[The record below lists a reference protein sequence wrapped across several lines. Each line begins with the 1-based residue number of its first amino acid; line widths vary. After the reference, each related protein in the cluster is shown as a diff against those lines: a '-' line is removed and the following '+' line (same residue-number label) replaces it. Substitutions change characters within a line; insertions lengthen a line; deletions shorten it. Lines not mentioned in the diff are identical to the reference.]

1 MTLGGFGINLACA
14 NVVIIFDGS
23 FNPHDDKQ
31 AEDRA
36 HRVGQTRDVTVIR
49 LVVRDTIEEHILH
62 LANTKLA
69 LDQEMSQVAN
79 VEDDEKA
86 EREGEKFVARMLMGK
101 SGEDTPATG
110 SAVPSRVVTPAL
122 DS

>member
-1 MTLGGFGINLACA
+1 LACA

-49 LVVRDTIEEHILH
+49 LVVKDTIEEHILH

-69 LDQEMSQVAN
+69 LDQEMSGTTVES

-86 EREGEKFVARMLMGK
+86 EREGEKFVARMLIGK
-101 SGEDTPATG
+101 NGEDTPAGG

-122 DS
+122 VE

>member
-1 MTLGGFGINLACA
+1 
-14 NVVIIFDGS
+14 VVIIFDGS

-49 LVVRDTIEEHILH
+49 LVVKNTIEEHILH

-69 LDQEMSQVAN
+69 LDNEMSGQTTFT
-79 VEDDEKA
+79 EEEDEKA
-86 EREGEKFVARMLMGK
+86 EQEGEKFVARMLIGK
-101 SGEDTPATG
+101 NGEDTPLDGT
-110 SAVPSRVVTPAL
+110 SAVPSRVVTPAV
-122 DS
+122 D